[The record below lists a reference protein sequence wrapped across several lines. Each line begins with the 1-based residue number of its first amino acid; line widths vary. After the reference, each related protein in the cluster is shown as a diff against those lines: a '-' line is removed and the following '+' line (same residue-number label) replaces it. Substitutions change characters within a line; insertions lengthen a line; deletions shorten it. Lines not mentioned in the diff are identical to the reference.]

1 MLLPFVRELFADVEK
16 LPAFTRVASHLKEGT
31 GRIGV
36 SGLTP
41 TAKALLLVLFQRAAG
56 RPLIFVTN
64 DNRAVE
70 DFVPVLRGFAELT
83 SACDPESVV
92 ALPARDVLP
101 YQNLSPHPELQEE
114 RATALWKI
122 ATGTASIVVTAV
134 AAAAIRLRA
143 ADYYTDLARRLRRG
157 ESFDIDT
164 LLAHLNTV
172 GYVST
177 DVVEMPGQYTSRGG
191 ILDVYSP
198 EADRPLRV
206 EFFGDEVDSIR
217 KFDPASQRS
226 STPVDEAL
234 LLPLTETP
242 VHEELLGAIHT
253 RLSGKR
259 IVASGAPGSEETV
272 EAAVRSGGVTVFP
285 GWEFY
290 APVAG
295 AQSNLFDL
303 LPRAAV
309 LLDEPDQLRQELD
322 RFWTRVGEAHERSGV
337 GNLVRPEELY
347 LPPDDWWDQIARLR
361 GADLE
366 HLGITRLQ
374 NQDQDQD
381 EDQDQNQNQNQNKD
395 EPERE
400 DRAITF
406 LAQPAPRFHGA
417 VPAMLEAV
425 QKLTAEGRQV
435 LLAVPNTG
443 EIERLADMFTEYNVS
458 FRLGSRTRSGE
469 SYADET
475 SYFAGEVFTT
485 TLAKAYIPDGVLF
498 PEAHLAIFGGRDLFD
513 ESDAV
518 ASRPQR
524 QKSKVS
530 AFLSDFRDL
539 QVGDYVVHV
548 EHGIGQYQGLKEINH
563 GDGPAEFMLLE
574 FAEAARLYVPLTRL
588 DLVQKYRSS
597 EGAKPALSHLG
608 TAAWTKTKARVR
620 KAMKDMA
627 DELLKLYAER
637 KTAEG
642 HAFPPGTEWFR
653 EFEDAFEFSET
664 EDQAQAI
671 KDVVRDMET
680 AQPMDRLL
688 CGDVGYGKTE
698 VAMRAAF
705 KAVSDNKQVA
715 VLAPTTVLA
724 FQHYETFKQRFA
736 AFPVTIEMISRFRNA
751 KQQKDIL
758 QKTETGK
765 IDVLIGTHR
774 ILSKDLKFSDL
785 GLLIVDEE
793 QRFGV
798 RHKERIK
805 QMRKQVDVLTMS
817 ATPIPRTLHMSLVGL
832 RDMSVIETPPK
843 DRMAIQTVVANWDE
857 KLIQSALE
865 QELERGGQVY
875 FVHNRVDSI
884 WEIAAKLQTLVPKAR
899 ITVGH
904 GQMSEGELEKVMLK
918 FMHHEADILVATTII
933 ENGLDIP
940 LCNTIL
946 INRADRLGLSELYQL
961 RGRVGRSNRRAYAYL
976 LLPPEIEL
984 TPIARRR
991 LAALKEFSDLGAGFK
1006 IAALDLEL
1014 RGAGNLLGGEQ
1025 SGHIE
1030 AIGFE
1035 LYTQML
1041 ERAVR
1046 EMKGEAAPD
1055 EAETQ
1060 LNLGLNIRVPGD
1072 YIPEENQRLQM
1083 YKRVAR
1089 VETESQLSD
1098 VAAELEDRYG
1108 PPPPAV
1114 RNLLDYASLKL
1125 LCMRVGVNS
1134 IERKRDFVSFKFR
1147 QTAIVDPEQLAR
1159 FVSAQR
1165 GAQFTPDGML
1175 KFVLKPAAA
1184 QEVLRALRAILEQ
1197 LATVETTSEVRSPA
1211 TESIS

>member
-1 MLLPFVRELFADVEK
+1 MLLPFVRELFADVEM
-16 LPAFTRVASHLKEGT
+16 LPGFARVASHLKEGT
-31 GRIGV
+31 GRIRV
-36 SGLTP
+36 SGLSP
-41 TAKALLLVLFQRAAG
+41 TAKAVVLVLLRRVAD
-56 RPLIFVTN
+56 RPLIMVVN

-70 DFVPVLRGFAELT
+70 DFVPVLRGFCELT
-83 SACDPESVV
+83 AACDPESVV
-92 ALPARDVLP
+92 SLPARDVLP
-101 YQNLSPHPELQEE
+101 FQNLSPHTEIQEE

-122 ATGTASIVVTAV
+122 ATGKASIVVAPIAATA
-134 AAAAIRLRA
+134 ILQRSGE
-143 ADYYTDLARRLRRG
+143 YYNDLARTLRRG
-157 ESFDIDT
+157 ESFDVDN
-164 LLAHLNTV
+164 LLGHLNTV
-172 GYVST
+172 GYESA
-177 DVVEMPGQYTSRGG
+177 DVVEMPGQYALRGG

-198 EADRPLRV
+198 EAERPVRI

-217 KFDPASQRS
+217 RFDPTSQRS
-226 STPVDEAL
+226 SNPTDEAL

-242 VHEELLGAIHT
+242 VTDQLLGAIHT

-259 IVASGAPGSEETV
+259 IAGSEEIV
-272 EAAVRSGGVTVFP
+272 EAAIRSGGVTVFP

-295 AQSNLFDL
+295 ADRTVFDL

-309 LLDEPDQLRQELD
+309 LLDEPDLLRDEFD
-322 RFWTRVGEAHERSGV
+322 RFWTRVGEMHERSGV
-337 GNLVRPEELY
+337 GNLVRPEDLY
-347 LPPDDWWDQIARLR
+347 LAPEGWWQKVAALT
-361 GADLE
+361 GADVE
-366 HLGITRLQ
+366 HLGITRG
-374 NQDQDQD
+374 DDSD
-381 EDQDQNQNQNQNKD
+381 ST
-395 EPERE
+395 
-400 DRAITF
+400 ATF
-406 LAQPAPRFHGA
+406 LTQPTPRFHGA
-417 VPAMLEAV
+417 VPAMLEEV
-425 QKLTAEGRQV
+425 QKLTSAGSQV
-435 LLAVPNTG
+435 LFSVPNTG
-443 EIERLADMFTEYNVS
+443 EVERLADIFTEYNVS
-458 FRLGSRTRSGE
+458 FKLGSRTRGGE

-475 SYFAGEVFTT
+475 SYFAGEVLTT
-485 TLAKAYIPDGVLF
+485 TLAKAYVPDGVIF
-498 PEAHLAIFGGRDLFD
+498 PGAHLAIFGARDLFD
-513 ESDAV
+513 ESDTV
-518 ASRPQR
+518 AARPQR

-548 EHGIGQYQGLKEINH
+548 EHGIGQYQGLKEINQ
-563 GDGPAEFMLLE
+563 GDGNAEFMLLE
-574 FAEAARLYVPLTRL
+574 YAEGARLYVPLTRL
-588 DLVQKYRSS
+588 DLIQKYRSS

-608 TAAWTKTKARVR
+608 TQAWAKTKARVR
-620 KAMKDMA
+620 KAMQDMA
-627 DELLKLYAER
+627 DELLKLYAAR
-637 KTAEG
+637 KMAHG
-642 HAFPPGTEWFR
+642 HAFPAGNEFVR

-671 KDVVRDMET
+671 TDVMRDMESSL
-680 AQPMDRLL
+680 PMDRLL

-705 KAVSDNKQVA
+705 KAVSDNRQVA

-724 FQHYETFKQRFA
+724 FQHYETFKQRFGP
-736 AFPVTIEMISRFRNA
+736 FPVTIEMISRFRNP
-751 KQQKDIL
+751 KQQKEIL
-758 QKTETGK
+758 QKTEAGK
-765 IDVLIGTHR
+765 IDILIGTHR
-774 ILSKDLKFSDL
+774 ILSKDLKFADL

-843 DRMAIQTVVANWDE
+843 DRMAIQTVVASWDD
-857 KLIQSALE
+857 KLIQSAIE

-884 WEIAAKLQTLVPKAR
+884 WEIAAKLQELVPKAK

-976 LLPPEIEL
+976 LVPREVEL

-1030 AIGFE
+1030 AVGFE

-1041 ERAVR
+1041 DRAVR

-1060 LNLGLNIRVPGD
+1060 LNLGLNIRIPAE

-1098 VAAELEDRYG
+1098 VASELEDRYG
-1108 PPPPAV
+1108 PPPQAV

-1125 LCMRVGVNS
+1125 LCMRVGVNA
-1134 IERKRDFVSFKFR
+1134 IDRKRDAVTFKFR
-1147 QTAIVDPEQLAR
+1147 QNAAVDPEHLAR
-1159 FVSAQR
+1159 FVSGQK

-1175 KFVLKPAAA
+1175 KFVLKATAAE
-1184 QEVLRALRAILEQ
+1184 EVLRAMRTVLEQ
-1197 LATVETTSEVRSPA
+1197 LAAEEASPQVR
-1211 TESIS
+1211 

>member
-1 MLLPFVRELFADVEK
+1 MLLPFVRELFVDVEM

-31 GRIGV
+31 GRIRI

-41 TAKALLLVLFQRAAG
+41 TAKALFLVLFQRAAG
-56 RPLIFVTN
+56 RPLLFVVN
-64 DNRAVE
+64 DNRDIE
-70 DFVPVLRGFAELT
+70 EFLPVLRGFCELT
-83 SACDPESVV
+83 GACDAEAIVS
-92 ALPARDVLP
+92 LPARDVLP
-101 YQNLSPHPELQEE
+101 FQNLSPHPELQEE

-122 ATGTASIVVTAV
+122 ATGAISIVVSAV
-134 AAAAIRLRA
+134 AATAIRLRS
-143 ADYYTDLARRLRRG
+143 ADYYTDLARTIRRG
-157 ESFDIDT
+157 ESFDIDS
-164 LLAHLNTV
+164 LIAHLNTV
-172 GYVST
+172 GYAPT
-177 DVVEMPGQYTSRGG
+177 DVVEMPGQYTLRGG

-198 EADRPLRV
+198 EADRPLRI
-206 EFFGDEVDSIR
+206 EFFGDEPDSIR

-242 VHEELLGAIHT
+242 VSEHLLAAIHT

-259 IVASGAPGSEETV
+259 IVGSGKEGSEEII
-272 EAAVRSGGVTVFP
+272 EAAIRSGGLNVFP

-290 APVAG
+290 TPVAG
-295 AQSNLFDL
+295 AEHTIFDL

-309 LLDEPDQLRQELD
+309 LLDEPDQLEQEFD
-322 RFWTRVGEAHERSGV
+322 RFWTRVAEVHERSGV
-337 GNLVRPEELY
+337 GNLVRPEDLY
-347 LPPDDWWDQIARLR
+347 LPPEHWWKKTATLP
-361 GADLE
+361 GADIE
-366 HLGITRLQ
+366 HLGITRAL
-374 NQDQDQD
+374 DDAA
-381 EDQDQNQNQNQNKD
+381 EVS
-395 EPERE
+395 
-400 DRAITF
+400 F
-406 LAQPAPRFHGA
+406 LSQPSPRFHGA
-417 VPAMLEAV
+417 VPAMLTEV
-425 QKLTAEGRQV
+425 QKLNADGKRV
-435 LLAVPNTG
+435 LFAVPNIG
-443 EIERLADMFTEYNVS
+443 EVERLADVFTEYNVS
-458 FRLGSRTRSGE
+458 FRLGSRTRGGE

-475 SYFAGEVFTT
+475 SYFAGEVLTT
-485 TLAKAYIPDGVLF
+485 TLAAAYIPDGVLL
-498 PEAHLAIFGGRDLFD
+498 PEANLAVFGARDLFD

-524 QKSKVS
+524 SKSKVS

-574 FAEAARLYVPLTRL
+574 FADAARLYVPLTRL

-597 EGAKPALSHLG
+597 EGAKPVLSHLG
-608 TAAWTKTKARVR
+608 TQSWSKTKARVK

-637 KTAEG
+637 KTAVG
-642 HAFPPGTEWFR
+642 HAFPPGNEWFR
-653 EFEDAFEFSET
+653 EFEDAFEFNET

-671 KDVVRDMET
+671 KDVIRDMES

-698 VAMRAAF
+698 VSMRAAF
-705 KAVSDNKQVA
+705 KAISDNKQVA

-736 AFPVTIEMISRFRNA
+736 PFPVTIEMISRFRNA
-751 KQQKDIL
+751 KQQKEIL

-774 ILSKDLKFSDL
+774 ILSKDIKFSDL

-843 DRMAIQTVVANWDE
+843 DRMAIQTVVASWDE
-857 KLIQSALE
+857 KLIQSAIE

-875 FVHNRVDSI
+875 FVHNRVDTI
-884 WEIAAKLQTLVPKAR
+884 FEIAAKLQVLAPKSR
-899 ITVGH
+899 IIVGH
-904 GQMSEGELEKVMLK
+904 GQMSEGELEKVMFK
-918 FMHHEADILVATTII
+918 FMHHEADILVSTTII

-1014 RGAGNLLGGEQ
+1014 RGAGNMLGGEQ

-1060 LNLGLNIRVPGD
+1060 LNLGLNIRIPAD
-1072 YIPEENQRLQM
+1072 YVPEENQRLQM

-1089 VETESQLSD
+1089 VETESQLAD
-1098 VAAELEDRYG
+1098 VTAELQDRYG

-1125 LCMRVGVNS
+1125 LCMKVGVNA
-1134 IERKRDFVSFKFR
+1134 IERKRDNVTLKF
-1147 QTAIVDPEQLAR
+1147 QQNAAVDPEQLAR

-1175 KFVLKPAAA
+1175 KFVLKAAA
-1184 QEVLRALRAILEQ
+1184 ADEVLRALRDTLEQ
-1197 LATVETTSEVRSPA
+1197 LSAGATPSLQV
-1211 TESIS
+1211 

>member
-1 MLLPFVRELFADVEK
+1 MLLPFVRELFTDVEL
-16 LPAFTRVASHLKEGT
+16 LPGFTRATSHLKEGT
-31 GRIGV
+31 GRIRL
-36 SGLTP
+36 SGLSP
-41 TAKALLLVLFQRAAG
+41 TAKALLLVLLRRAAE
-56 RPLIFVTN
+56 RPLVVVVS

-70 DFVPVLRGFAELT
+70 DFVPVLRGFCELT
-83 SACDPESVV
+83 NACDPEAVV

-101 YQNLSPHPELQEE
+101 FQNLSPHPELQEE

-122 ATGTASIVVTAV
+122 ATGKASVVVSPIAATAILQRSAE
-134 AAAAIRLRA
+134 
-143 ADYYTDLARRLRRG
+143 YYTDLARTLRRG
-157 ESFDIDT
+157 ESFDLEN
-164 LLAHLNTV
+164 LLGHLNTV
-172 GYVST
+172 GYASA
-177 DVVEMPGQYTSRGG
+177 DVVEMPGQYALRGG

-198 EADRPLRV
+198 EAERPVRI
-206 EFFGDEVDSIR
+206 EFFGDEVESIR
-217 KFDPASQRS
+217 RFDPTSQRS
-226 STPVDEAL
+226 SNPVDEAL

-242 VHEELLGAIHT
+242 VSDQLLGAIHT

-259 IVASGAPGSEETV
+259 VTGNEEII

-295 AQSNLFDL
+295 ADRTVFDL
-303 LPRAAV
+303 LPNAVV
-309 LLDEPDQLRQELD
+309 LLDEPELLRSEFD
-322 RFWTRVGEAHERSGV
+322 RFWTRVEEAHERSGV
-337 GNLVRPEELY
+337 GNLVRPSDLY
-347 LPPDDWWDQIARLR
+347 LPPEGWWHKIATLT
-361 GADLE
+361 GSDLE
-366 HLGITRLQ
+366 HLGITRG
-374 NQDQDQD
+374 DDSD
-381 EDQDQNQNQNQNKD
+381 STI
-395 EPERE
+395 
-400 DRAITF
+400 AF
-406 LAQPAPRFHGA
+406 LTQPTPRFHGA
-417 VPAMLEAV
+417 VPAMLEEV
-425 QKLTAEGRQV
+425 QKLTAAGNQV
-435 LLAVPNTG
+435 LFSVPNTG
-443 EIERLADMFTEYNVS
+443 EVERLADIFTEYNVS
-458 FRLGSRTRSGE
+458 YKLGSRTRGGE

-475 SYFAGEVFTT
+475 SYFAGEVLTT
-485 TLAKAYIPDGVLF
+485 TLAKAYVPDGVVF
-498 PEAHLAIFGGRDLFD
+498 PEAHLAIFGARDLFD
-513 ESDAV
+513 ESDTV

-548 EHGIGQYQGLKEINH
+548 EHGIGQYQGLKEINQ
-563 GDGPAEFMLLE
+563 GDGNAEFMLLE
-574 FAEAARLYVPLTRL
+574 YAEGARLYVPLTRL
-588 DLVQKYRSS
+588 DLIQKYRSS

-608 TAAWTKTKARVR
+608 TQAWSKTKARVR

-637 KTAEG
+637 KTAQG
-642 HAFPPGTEWFR
+642 HAFPAGSEFVR

-671 KDVVRDMET
+671 TDVMHDMESS
-680 AQPMDRLL
+680 QPMDRLL

-705 KAVSDNKQVA
+705 KAISDNKQVA

-724 FQHYETFKQRFA
+724 FQHYETFKQRFGP
-736 AFPVTIEMISRFRNA
+736 FPVTIEMISRFRNP
-751 KQQKDIL
+751 KQQKEIL
-758 QKTETGK
+758 QKTEAGK
-765 IDVLIGTHR
+765 IDILIGTHR

-843 DRMAIQTVVANWDE
+843 DRMAIQTVVASWDD
-857 KLIQSALE
+857 KLIQSAIE

-875 FVHNRVDSI
+875 FVHNRVESI
-884 WEIAAKLQTLVPKAR
+884 WEIAAKLQELIPKAR
-899 ITVGH
+899 IAVGH
-904 GQMSEGELEKVMLK
+904 GQMGESELEKVMLK

-976 LLPPEIEL
+976 LIPRELEL

-1030 AIGFE
+1030 AVGFE

-1041 ERAVR
+1041 DRAVR

-1060 LNLGLNIRVPGD
+1060 LNLGLNIRIPAE
-1072 YIPEENQRLQM
+1072 YIPEENQRLRM
-1083 YKRVAR
+1083 YKRVAG
-1089 VETESQLSD
+1089 VEAESQLAD

-1108 PPPPAV
+1108 PAPPAV

-1125 LCMRVGVNS
+1125 LCMRVGVNA
-1134 IERKRDFVSFKFR
+1134 IERKRDAVTFKFR
-1147 QTAIVDPEQLAR
+1147 QNAAVDPEHLAR

-1165 GAQFTPDGML
+1165 GANFTPDGML
-1175 KFVLKPAAA
+1175 KFALKAGAA
-1184 QEVLRALRAILEQ
+1184 EDVLRSLRTVLEQ
-1197 LATVETTSEVRSPA
+1197 LAAEEASSEVH
-1211 TESIS
+1211 

>member
-1 MLLPFVRELFADVEK
+1 MLLPFVRELFSDVEI
-16 LPAFTRVASHLKEGT
+16 LPGFTRAASQLKEGT
-31 GRIGV
+31 GRIRV
-36 SGLTP
+36 SGLIP
-41 TAKALLLVLFQRAAG
+41 TAKALLLVLLRRAAE
-56 RPLIFVTN
+56 RPLIVVVN

-70 DFVPVLRGFAELT
+70 EFVPVVRGFCELT
-83 SACDPESVV
+83 SASDPESVV

-101 YQNLSPHPELQEE
+101 FQNLSPHPELQEE

-122 ATGTASIVVTAV
+122 ATGKASIVVTPI
-134 AAAAIRLRA
+134 AATAILQRSA
-143 ADYYTDLARRLRRG
+143 EYYTDLARTLRRG
-157 ESFDIDT
+157 ESFDLEN

-172 GYVST
+172 GYASA
-177 DVVEMPGQYTSRGG
+177 DVVEMPGQYALRGG

-198 EADRPLRV
+198 EAERPVRV

-217 KFDPASQRS
+217 RFDPTSQRS
-226 STPVDEAL
+226 SNPVDEAL

-242 VHEELLGAIHT
+242 VSDQLLGAIHT

-259 IVASGAPGSEETV
+259 ITGNEEII

-295 AQSNLFDL
+295 SDRTVFDL
-303 LPRAAV
+303 LPNAAV
-309 LLDEPDQLRQELD
+309 LLDEPDGLRSEFD
-322 RFWTRVGEAHERSGV
+322 RFWARVEEAHERSGV
-337 GNLVRPEELY
+337 GNLVRPSDLY
-347 LPPDDWWDQIARLR
+347 LPPERWWQKIAAWR

-366 HLGITRLQ
+366 HLGITRG
-374 NQDQDQD
+374 DDGD
-381 EDQDQNQNQNQNKD
+381 
-395 EPERE
+395 
-400 DRAITF
+400 AMVSF
-406 LAQPAPRFHGA
+406 LTQPTPRFHGA
-417 VPAMLEAV
+417 VPAMLEDV
-425 QKLTAEGRQV
+425 QKLTTAGNQV
-435 LLAVPNTG
+435 LFSVPNTG
-443 EIERLADMFTEYNVS
+443 EVERLADIFTEYNVS
-458 FRLGSRTRSGE
+458 YKLGSRTRGGE

-475 SYFAGEVFTT
+475 SYFAGEVLTT
-485 TLAKAYIPDGVLF
+485 TLAKAYVPDGVML
-498 PEAHLAIFGGRDLFD
+498 PEAHLAIFGSRDLFD
-513 ESDAV
+513 ESDTV

-548 EHGIGQYQGLKEINH
+548 EHGIGQYQGLKEINQ
-563 GDGPAEFMLLE
+563 GDGNAEFMLLE
-574 FAEAARLYVPLTRL
+574 YAEGARLYVPLTRL
-588 DLVQKYRSS
+588 DLIQKYRSS

-608 TAAWTKTKARVR
+608 TQAWSKTKARVR

-627 DELLKLYAER
+627 DELLKLYAAR

-642 HAFPPGTEWFR
+642 HAFPAGDEFVS
-653 EFEDAFEFSET
+653 EFEDTFEFNET

-671 KDVVRDMET
+671 KDVMHDMESS
-680 AQPMDRLL
+680 QPMDRLL

-724 FQHYETFKQRFA
+724 FQHYETFKQRFGP
-736 AFPVTIEMISRFRNA
+736 FPVTIEMISRFRNP
-751 KQQKDIL
+751 KQQKEIL
-758 QKTETGK
+758 QKAEAGK

-774 ILSKDLKFSDL
+774 LLSKDLKFADL

-843 DRMAIQTVVANWDE
+843 DRMAIQTVVASWDDE
-857 KLIQSALE
+857 LIQSALE

-875 FVHNRVDSI
+875 FVHNRVESI
-884 WEIAAKLQTLVPKAR
+884 WEIAAKLQELIPKAR

-904 GQMSEGELEKVMLK
+904 GQMGEAELEKVMLK

-976 LLPPEIEL
+976 MIPREIEL

-1030 AIGFE
+1030 AVGFE

-1041 ERAVR
+1041 DRAVR

-1060 LNLGLNIRVPGD
+1060 LNLGLNIRIPGN
-1072 YIPEENQRLQM
+1072 YIPEENQRLRM
-1083 YKRVAR
+1083 YKRVAG
-1089 VETESQLSD
+1089 VESESQLSD

-1108 PPPPAV
+1108 PPPGAV

-1125 LCMRVGVNS
+1125 LCMRVGVNA
-1134 IERKRDFVSFKFR
+1134 IERKRDAVTFKFR
-1147 QTAIVDPEQLAR
+1147 QNAAVDPEQLAR
-1159 FVSAQR
+1159 FVSGQR
-1165 GAQFTPDGML
+1165 GAAFTPEGLL
-1175 KFVLKPAAA
+1175 KFGLKATAAE
-1184 QEVLRALRAILEQ
+1184 EVLRALQTVLEQ
-1197 LATVETTSEVRSPA
+1197 LAAEETSSGVR
-1211 TESIS
+1211 

>member
-1 MLLPFVRELFADVEK
+1 MLLPFVRELFADVEL
-16 LPAFTRVASHLKEGT
+16 LPGFTRAASHLKEGT
-31 GRIGV
+31 GRIRV
-36 SGLTP
+36 SGLSP
-41 TAKALLLVLFQRAAG
+41 TAKALLLVLLRRAAE
-56 RPLIFVTN
+56 RPLIVVVN
-64 DNRAVE
+64 DNRAIE
-70 DFVPVLRGFAELT
+70 DYVPVLRGFSELT
-83 SACDPESVV
+83 AACDPESIV

-101 YQNLSPHPELQEE
+101 FQNLSPHPELQEE

-122 ATGTASIVVTAV
+122 ATGKAAIVVTPI
-134 AAAAIRLRA
+134 AATAILQRSA
-143 ADYYTDLARRLRRG
+143 EYYTDLARILRRG
-157 ESFDIDT
+157 ESFDLDN

-172 GYVST
+172 GYASA
-177 DVVEMPGQYTSRGG
+177 DVVEMPGQYAVRGG

-198 EADRPLRV
+198 EDERPVRI

-217 KFDPASQRS
+217 RFDPTSQRS
-226 STPVDEAL
+226 SNPIDEAL

-242 VHEELLGAIHT
+242 VNDQLLGAIHT

-259 IVASGAPGSEETV
+259 IAGNEEIV

-295 AQSNLFDL
+295 ADRTIFDL
-303 LPRAAV
+303 LPHAAV
-309 LLDEPDQLRQELD
+309 LLDEPDLLRSEFD
-322 RFWTRVGEAHERSGV
+322 RFWTRVGEMHERSGV
-337 GNLVRPEELY
+337 GNLVRPEDLY
-347 LPPDDWWDQIARLR
+347 LAPESWWRKIAALT

-366 HLGITRLQ
+366 HLGITRS
-374 NQDQDQD
+374 
-381 EDQDQNQNQNQNKD
+381 EDADT
-395 EPERE
+395 
-400 DRAITF
+400 ALTILT
-406 LAQPAPRFHGA
+406 QPTPRFHGA
-417 VPAMLEAV
+417 VPSMLEEV
-425 QKLTAEGRQV
+425 QKLTAAGNEV
-435 LLAVPNTG
+435 LFSVPNTG
-443 EIERLADMFTEYNVS
+443 EVERLADIFTEYNVS
-458 FRLGSRTRSGE
+458 FKLGSRTRGGE

-475 SYFAGEVFTT
+475 SYFAGEVHTT
-485 TLAKAYIPDGVLF
+485 TLAKAYVPDGVIF
-498 PEAHLAIFGGRDLFD
+498 PDAHLAIFGARDLFD
-513 ESDAV
+513 ESEAV
-518 ASRPQR
+518 AARPQR

-548 EHGIGQYQGLKEINH
+548 EHGIGQYQGLKEINQ
-563 GDGPAEFMLLE
+563 GDGNAEFMLLE
-574 FAEAARLYVPLTRL
+574 YAEGARLYVPLTRL
-588 DLVQKYRSS
+588 DLIQKYRSS
-597 EGAKPALSHLG
+597 EGVKPALSHLG
-608 TAAWTKTKARVR
+608 TQAWAKTKARVR
-620 KAMKDMA
+620 KAMQDMTE
-627 DELLKLYAER
+627 ELLKLYAER
-637 KTAEG
+637 KTAQG
-642 HAFPPGTEWFR
+642 HAFPSGNEFVR

-671 KDVVRDMET
+671 ADVMRDMEST
-680 AQPMDRLL
+680 LPMDRLL

-705 KAVSDNKQVA
+705 KAISDNRQVA

-724 FQHYETFKQRFA
+724 FQHYETFKQRFGP
-736 AFPVTIEMISRFRNA
+736 FPVTIEMISRFRNA
-751 KQQKDIL
+751 KQQKEIL
-758 QKTETGK
+758 QKTEAGK
-765 IDVLIGTHR
+765 IDILIGTHR
-774 ILSKDLKFSDL
+774 ILSKDLKFADL

-843 DRMAIQTVVANWDE
+843 DRMAIQTVVASWDD
-857 KLIQSALE
+857 KLIQSAIE

-875 FVHNRVDSI
+875 FVHNRVESI

-899 ITVGH
+899 VIVGH
-904 GQMSEGELEKVMLK
+904 GQMGETELEKVMLG

-976 LLPPEIEL
+976 LIPKEVEL

-1041 ERAVR
+1041 DRAVR
-1046 EMKGEAAPD
+1046 EMKGEVAPD

-1060 LNLGLNIRVPGD
+1060 LNLGLNIRIPAE
-1072 YIPEENQRLQM
+1072 YIPEENQRLRM
-1083 YKRVAR
+1083 YKRVAG

-1098 VAAELEDRYG
+1098 VGAELQDRYG
-1108 PPPPAV
+1108 EPPQAV

-1125 LCMRVGVNS
+1125 LCMRVGVNA
-1134 IERKRDFVSFKFR
+1134 IERKRDFVTFKFR
-1147 QTAIVDPEQLAR
+1147 QNAAVDPENLAR

-1175 KFVLKPAAA
+1175 KFALKANAAD
-1184 QEVLRALRAILEQ
+1184 EVLRALRTVLEQ
-1197 LATVETTSEVRSPA
+1197 LAAEETSSEVR
-1211 TESIS
+1211 

>member
-1 MLLPFVRELFADVEK
+1 MLLPFVRELFTDVEL
-16 LPAFTRVASHLKEGT
+16 LPGFSRVASHLKEGT
-31 GRIGV
+31 GRIRV
-36 SGLTP
+36 SGLSP
-41 TAKALLLVLFQRAAG
+41 TAKALLLVLLRRAAE
-56 RPLIFVTN
+56 RPLIVVVN
-64 DNRAVE
+64 DNRAME
-70 DFVPVLRGFAELT
+70 DLIPVLRGFCELT
-83 SACDPESVV
+83 NACDPESVV

-101 YQNLSPHPELQEE
+101 FQNLSPHPELQEE
-114 RATALWKI
+114 RATSLWKI
-122 ATGTASIVVTAV
+122 ATGKASIVLAPI
-134 AAAAIRLRA
+134 AASAILQRSA
-143 ADYYTDLARRLRRG
+143 EYYSDLARTLRRG
-157 ESFDIDT
+157 ESFDLDN

-172 GYVST
+172 GYSAA
-177 DVVEMPGQYTSRGG
+177 DVVEMPGQYALRGG

-198 EADRPLRV
+198 EAERPVRI
-206 EFFGDEVDSIR
+206 EFFGDEVESIR
-217 KFDPASQRS
+217 RFDPTSQRS
-226 STPVDEAL
+226 SNPVDEAL

-242 VHEELLGAIHT
+242 VSDQLLGAIHT

-259 IVASGAPGSEETV
+259 ITGNEEIV

-295 AQSNLFDL
+295 SDRTVFDL
-303 LPRAAV
+303 LPQAAV
-309 LLDEPDQLRQELD
+309 LLDEPDLLRSEFD
-322 RFWTRVGEAHERSGV
+322 RFWTRVGEMHERSGV
-337 GNLVRPEELY
+337 GNLVRPEDLY
-347 LPPDDWWDQIARLR
+347 LPPEGWWQKTASLT

-366 HLGITRLQ
+366 YLGITRS
-374 NQDQDQD
+374 
-381 EDQDQNQNQNQNKD
+381 EDDST
-395 EPERE
+395 
-400 DRAITF
+400 ISF
-406 LAQPAPRFHGA
+406 LTQPTPRFHGA
-417 VPAMLEAV
+417 VPAMLEEV
-425 QKLTAEGRQV
+425 KKLTTAGNQV
-435 LLAVPNTG
+435 LFSVPNTG
-443 EIERLADMFTEYNVS
+443 EVERLADIFTEYNVS
-458 FRLGSRTRSGE
+458 FKLGSRTRGGE

-475 SYFAGEVFTT
+475 SYFAGEVHTT
-485 TLAKAYIPDGVLF
+485 TLAKAYVPDGVIF
-498 PEAHLAIFGGRDLFD
+498 PDAHLAVFGARDLFD
-513 ESDAV
+513 ESEAV
-518 ASRPQR
+518 AARPQR

-548 EHGIGQYQGLKEINH
+548 EHGIGQYQGLKEINQ
-563 GDGPAEFMLLE
+563 GDGNAEFMLLE
-574 FAEAARLYVPLTRL
+574 YADGARLYVPLTRL
-588 DLVQKYRSS
+588 DLIQKYRSS

-608 TAAWTKTKARVR
+608 TQAWAKTKARVR
-620 KAMKDMA
+620 KAMKDMTE
-627 DELLKLYAER
+627 ELLKLYAAR
-637 KTAEG
+637 KMAQG
-642 HAFPPGTEWFR
+642 HAFPNGNEFVR
-653 EFEDAFEFSET
+653 EFEDSFEFSET

-671 KDVVRDMET
+671 ADVMRDMESSL
-680 AQPMDRLL
+680 PMDRLL

-724 FQHYETFKQRFA
+724 FQHYETFKQRFGP
-736 AFPVTIEMISRFRNA
+736 FPVTIEMISRFRNA
-751 KQQKDIL
+751 KQQKEIL
-758 QKTETGK
+758 QKTEAGK
-765 IDVLIGTHR
+765 IDILIGTHR
-774 ILSKDLKFSDL
+774 ILSKDLKFADL

-843 DRMAIQTVVANWDE
+843 DRMAIQTVVASWDD
-857 KLIQSALE
+857 KLIQGAIE

-875 FVHNRVDSI
+875 FVHNRVESI
-884 WEIAAKLQTLVPKAR
+884 WEIAAKLQELVPKAR

-904 GQMSEGELEKVMLK
+904 GQMGESELEKVMLK

-976 LLPPEIEL
+976 LIPKEVEL

-1041 ERAVR
+1041 DRAIR
-1046 EMKGEAAPD
+1046 EMKGEVGVE

-1060 LNLGLNIRVPGD
+1060 LNLGLNIRIPAE
-1072 YIPEENQRLQM
+1072 YIPEENQRLRM
-1083 YKRVAR
+1083 YKRVAG

-1098 VAAELEDRYG
+1098 VTSELQDRYG
-1108 PPPPAV
+1108 EPPQAV

-1125 LCMRVGVNS
+1125 LSIRVGVNA
-1134 IERKRDFVSFKFR
+1134 IERKRDSVTFKFR
-1147 QTAIVDPEQLAR
+1147 QNAAVDPEHLAR

-1175 KFVLKPAAA
+1175 KFVLKAAA
-1184 QEVLRALRAILEQ
+1184 ADDVLRALRTVLEQ
-1197 LATVETTSEVRSPA
+1197 LAAEEASSGVR
-1211 TESIS
+1211 

>member
-1 MLLPFVRELFADVEK
+1 MLLPFVRELFADVES
-16 LPAFTRVASHLKEGT
+16 LPGFLRVASHLKEGT
-31 GRIGV
+31 GRIRV
-36 SGLTP
+36 SGLSSS
-41 TAKALLLVLFQRAAG
+41 AKALLHVLLRRAAE
-56 RPLIFVTN
+56 RPLIVIVN

-70 DFVPVLRGFAELT
+70 DFVPVLRGFCELT
-83 SACDPESVV
+83 AACDPEGIV
-92 ALPARDVLP
+92 ALPSRDVLP
-101 YQNLSPHPELQEE
+101 FQNLSPHPELQEE

-122 ATGTASIVVTAV
+122 ATGKAAVVVSPV
-134 AAAAIRLRA
+134 AATAILQRPSE
-143 ADYYTDLARRLRRG
+143 YYADLARTLRRG
-157 ESFDIDT
+157 ESFDVDK
-164 LLAHLNTV
+164 LLGHLNTV
-172 GYVST
+172 GYAT
-177 DVVEMPGQYTSRGG
+177 ADVVEMPGQYALRGG

-198 EADRPLRV
+198 EAERPVRV

-217 KFDPASQRS
+217 RFDPESQRS
-226 STPVDEAL
+226 SNPIDEAL

-242 VHEELLGAIHT
+242 ISDQLLGAIHA

-259 IVASGAPGSEETV
+259 ITGNEEIV
-272 EAAVRSGGVTVFP
+272 EAAIRSGGVTIFP

-295 AQSNLFDL
+295 ADRTVFDL

-309 LLDEPDQLRQELD
+309 LLDEPETLRSEFD
-322 RFWTRVGEAHERSGV
+322 RFWTRVEEAHERSGV
-337 GNLVRPEELY
+337 GNLVRPTDLY
-347 LPPDDWWDQIARLR
+347 VSPDAWWQKIASLT
-361 GADLE
+361 GADIE
-366 HLGITRLQ
+366 HLGIARG
-374 NQDQDQD
+374 
-381 EDQDQNQNQNQNKD
+381 EDDGSSV
-395 EPERE
+395 
-400 DRAITF
+400 AILT
-406 LAQPAPRFHGA
+406 QPTPRFHGA
-417 VPAMLEAV
+417 VPAMLEEV
-425 QKLTAEGRQV
+425 QKLTRDGNQV
-435 LLAVPNTG
+435 LFSVPNTG
-443 EIERLADMFTEYNVS
+443 EVERLADIFTEYNTS
-458 FRLGSRTRSGE
+458 FRLGSRTRGGE

-475 SYFAGEVFTT
+475 SYFAGEVHTT
-485 TLAKAYIPDGVLF
+485 TLAKAYVPDGVAF
-498 PEAHLAIFGGRDLFD
+498 PDAHLAIFGARDLFD

-518 ASRPQR
+518 AAPSQR

-548 EHGIGQYQGLKEINH
+548 EHGIGQYQGLKEINQ
-563 GDGPAEFMLLE
+563 GDGNAEFMLLE
-574 FAEAARLYVPLTRL
+574 YADGARLYVPLTRL
-588 DLVQKYRSS
+588 DLIQKYRSA
-597 EGAKPALSHLG
+597 EGAKPALNHLG
-608 TAAWTKTKARVR
+608 TQAWAKTKARVR

-627 DELLKLYAER
+627 DELLKLYAQR
-637 KTAEG
+637 KMAQG
-642 HAFPPGTEWFR
+642 HSYPAGNEFVR
-653 EFEDAFEFSET
+653 EFEDTFEFNET

-671 KDVVRDMET
+671 TDVMRDMESS
-680 AQPMDRLL
+680 QPMDRLL

-736 AFPVTIEMISRFRNA
+736 PFPVTIEMISRFRNA
-751 KQQKDIL
+751 KQQKEIL
-758 QKTETGK
+758 QKLEAGK
-765 IDVLIGTHR
+765 IDILIGTHR
-774 ILSKDLKFSDL
+774 LLSKDLKFTDL

-817 ATPIPRTLHMSLVGL
+817 ATPIPRTLHMSMIGL

-843 DRMAIQTVVANWDE
+843 DRMAIQTVVASWDD
-857 KLIQSALE
+857 KLIQSAIE
-865 QELERGGQVY
+865 QEIERGGQVY
-875 FVHNRVDSI
+875 FVHNRVDTI
-884 WEIAAKLQTLVPKAR
+884 WEIAAKLQELIPKAR
-899 ITVGH
+899 VIVGH
-904 GQMSEGELEKVMLK
+904 GQMSEGELEKVMLG

-946 INRADRLGLSELYQL
+946 INRAERLGLSELYQL

-976 LLPPEIEL
+976 LIPREMEL

-1030 AIGFE
+1030 AVGFE

-1041 ERAVR
+1041 DRAVR
-1046 EMKGEAAPD
+1046 EMKGEAGPD

-1060 LNLGLNIRVPGD
+1060 LNLGLNIRIPSE

-1089 VETESQLSD
+1089 VETESQLGD
-1098 VAAELEDRYG
+1098 VAGELEDRYG
-1108 PPPPAV
+1108 SPPPAV

-1125 LCMRVGVNS
+1125 LCIRIGVNA
-1134 IERKRDFVSFKFR
+1134 IERKREFVTFKFR
-1147 QTAIVDPEQLAR
+1147 QNASVDPEQLAG
-1159 FVSAQR
+1159 FVSTQK

-1175 KFVLKPAAA
+1175 KFALKASAAE
-1184 QEVLRALRAILEQ
+1184 EVLRSLRTVLEQ
-1197 LATVETTSEVRSPA
+1197 LATIDVTSLLNSTLAEKKSR
-1211 TESIS
+1211 

>member
-1 MLLPFVRELFADVEK
+1 MLLPFVRELFVDVQK
-16 LPAFTRVASHLKEGT
+16 LPAFARVASHLKEGT
-31 GRIGV
+31 GRIRV
-36 SGLTP
+36 SGLIP
-41 TAKALLLVLFQRAAG
+41 TAKALLLVLFQRSAQ
-56 RPLIFVTN
+56 RPLIFVVK
-64 DNRAVE
+64 DNHAVE
-70 DFVPVLRGFAELT
+70 EFLPVLRGFCELT
-83 SACDPESVV
+83 SACDPDSIV

-101 YQNLSPHPELQEE
+101 FQNLSPHPELQEE

-122 ATGTASIVVTAV
+122 ATGAASIVVSPV
-134 AAAAIRLRA
+134 AATAIRLRSSN
-143 ADYYTDLARRLRRG
+143 YYTDLARTIRRG
-157 ESFDIDT
+157 ESFDLDS

-172 GYVST
+172 GYTST
-177 DVVEMPGQYTSRGG
+177 DVVEMPGQYAVRGG

-198 EADRPLRV
+198 EADRPLRI
-206 EFFGDEVDSIR
+206 EFFGDEADSIR

-242 VHEELLGAIHT
+242 VSELLLGAIHT

-259 IVASGAPGSEETV
+259 IEGSEEII
-272 EAAVRSGGVTVFP
+272 EAAVRAGGLNVFP

-290 APVAG
+290 SPVAG
-295 AQSNLFDL
+295 ANSTIFDL
-303 LPRAAV
+303 IPSAAV
-309 LLDEPDQLRQELD
+309 LLDEPHQLTEEFD
-322 RFWTRVGEAHERSGV
+322 RFWTRVADVHERSGV
-337 GNLVRPEELY
+337 GNLVRPEDLY
-347 LPPDDWWDQIARLR
+347 LAPDDWWQKTSTLP
-361 GADLE
+361 GADIE
-366 HLGITRLQ
+366 HLGITRSL
-374 NQDQDQD
+374 DDHS
-381 EDQDQNQNQNQNKD
+381 EVSLL
-395 EPERE
+395 
-400 DRAITF
+400 T
-406 LAQPAPRFHGA
+406 QPSPRFHGA
-417 VPAMLEAV
+417 VPTMLQEV
-425 QKLTAEGRQV
+425 QKLNADGKRV
-435 LLAVPNTG
+435 LFAVPNIG
-443 EIERLADMFTEYNVS
+443 EVERLADVFTEYNVS
-458 FRLGSRTRSGE
+458 FKLGSRTRGGE

-475 SYFAGEVFTT
+475 SYFAGEVLTT
-485 TLAKAYIPDGVLF
+485 TLATAYIPEGVLL
-498 PEAHLAIFGGRDLFD
+498 PEANLAIFGSRDLFD

-524 QKSKVS
+524 SKSKVS

-574 FAEAARLYVPLTRL
+574 FAEGARLYVPLTRL

-597 EGAKPALSHLG
+597 EGAKPVLSHLG
-608 TAAWTKTKARVR
+608 TQSWSKTKARVK

-637 KTAEG
+637 KTAVG
-642 HAFPPGTEWFR
+642 HAFPPANEWFR
-653 EFEDAFEFSET
+653 EFEDAFEFNET
-664 EDQAQAI
+664 DDQAQAI
-671 KDVVRDMET
+671 KDVIRDMEST
-680 AQPMDRLL
+680 QPMDRLL

-705 KAVSDNKQVA
+705 KAIADNKQVA

-724 FQHYETFKQRFA
+724 FQHFETFKQRFA
-736 AFPVTIEMISRFRNA
+736 PFPVTIEMISRFRNA
-751 KQQKDIL
+751 KQQKEIL
-758 QKTETGK
+758 QKTEAGK

-774 ILSKDLKFSDL
+774 ILSKDIKFSDL

-843 DRMAIQTVVANWDE
+843 DRMAIQTVVASWDE
-857 KLIQSALE
+857 KLIQSAIE

-875 FVHNRVDSI
+875 FVHNRVDTI
-884 WEIAAKLQTLVPKAR
+884 WEIAAKIQALVPKAR
-899 ITVGH
+899 IIVGH

-918 FMHHEADILVATTII
+918 FMHHEADILVSTTII

-976 LLPPEIEL
+976 MLPPEIEL

-1014 RGAGNLLGGEQ
+1014 RGAGNMLGGEQ

-1060 LNLGLNIRVPGD
+1060 LNLGLNIRIPAD
-1072 YIPEENQRLQM
+1072 YVPEENQRLQM

-1089 VETESQLSD
+1089 VETEQQLTD
-1098 VAAELEDRYG
+1098 VAAELQDRYG

-1125 LCMRVGVNS
+1125 LCMKVGVNA
-1134 IERKRDFVSFKFR
+1134 IERKRDNVTLKF
-1147 QTAIVDPEQLAR
+1147 QQNAAVDPEQLAR

-1175 KFVLKPAAA
+1175 KFALKATAAD
-1184 QEVLRALRAILEQ
+1184 EVLRALRTILEQ
-1197 LATVETTSEVRSPA
+1197 LANAEILPEAHSATGPA
-1211 TESIS
+1211 

>member
-1 MLLPFVRELFADVEK
+1 MLLPFVRELFVDVEK
-16 LPAFTRVASHLKEGT
+16 LPAFARVASHLKEGT
-31 GRIGV
+31 GRIRV
-36 SGLTP
+36 SGLSP
-41 TAKALLLVLFQRAAG
+41 TAKALLLVLFQRSAG
-56 RPLIFVTN
+56 RPLIFVVN

-70 DFVPVLRGFAELT
+70 DFLPVLRGFCELT
-83 SACDPESVV
+83 SACDPESIV

-101 YQNLSPHPELQEE
+101 FQNLSPHPELQEE

-122 ATGTASIVVTAV
+122 ATGSASIVVSPV
-134 AAAAIRLRA
+134 AATAIRLRSS
-143 ADYYTDLARRLRRG
+143 DYYSSLARTIRRG
-157 ESFDIDT
+157 ESFDLDS

-172 GYVST
+172 GYTST
-177 DVVEMPGQYTSRGG
+177 DVVEMPGQYALRGG

-198 EADRPLRV
+198 EADRPLRI
-206 EFFGDEVDSIR
+206 EFFGDEPESIR
-217 KFDPASQRS
+217 KFDPTSQRS
-226 STPVDEAL
+226 SNPVDEAL

-242 VHEELLGAIHT
+242 VTEHLLGAIHT

-259 IVASGAPGSEETV
+259 IEGSEEV
-272 EAAVRSGGVTVFP
+272 IEAAVRAGGVNVFP

-290 APVAG
+290 SPVAG
-295 AQSNLFDL
+295 ADSTIFDL

-309 LLDEPDQLRQELD
+309 LLDETHQLKEEFD
-322 RFWTRVGEAHERSGV
+322 RFWIRVTEAHERSGV
-337 GNLVRPEELY
+337 GNLVRPEDLY
-347 LPPDDWWDQIARLR
+347 LSPDDWWQKTSTLP
-361 GADLE
+361 GADIE
-366 HLGITRLQ
+366 HLGITRSL
-374 NQDQDQD
+374 DDPS
-381 EDQDQNQNQNQNKD
+381 E
-395 EPERE
+395 
-400 DRAITF
+400 ISF
-406 LAQPAPRFHGA
+406 LTQPSLRFHGA
-417 VPAMLEAV
+417 VPAMLEEV
-425 QKLTAEGRQV
+425 KKLNAEGKRV
-435 LLAVPNTG
+435 LFAVPNIG
-443 EIERLADMFTEYNVS
+443 EVERLADIFTEYNVS
-458 FRLGSRTRSGE
+458 FKLGSRTRGGE

-475 SYFAGEVFTT
+475 SYFAGEILTT
-485 TLAKAYIPDGVLF
+485 TLAAAYVPDGALL
-498 PEAHLAIFGGRDLFD
+498 PDANLAIFGSRDLFD
-513 ESDAV
+513 ESESV

-524 QKSKVS
+524 SKSKVS

-574 FAEAARLYVPLTRL
+574 FADAARLYVPLTRL

-597 EGAKPALSHLG
+597 EGAKPVLSHLG
-608 TAAWTKTKARVR
+608 TQAWSKTKSRVK

-637 KTAEG
+637 KTAVG
-642 HAFPPGTEWFR
+642 HAYPPANEWFR
-653 EFEDAFEFSET
+653 EFEDAFEFNET

-671 KDVVRDMET
+671 KDVIKDMEST
-680 AQPMDRLL
+680 QPMDRLL

-698 VAMRAAF
+698 VAMRGAF
-705 KAVSDNKQVA
+705 KAINDNKQVA

-724 FQHYETFKQRFA
+724 FQHYETFRQRFA
-736 AFPVTIEMISRFRNA
+736 PFPVTIEMISRFRTP
-751 KQQKDIL
+751 KQQKEIL
-758 QKTETGK
+758 QKTEAGK
-765 IDVLIGTHR
+765 IDILIGTHR
-774 ILSKDLKFSDL
+774 ILSKDIKFSDL

-817 ATPIPRTLHMSLVGL
+817 ATPIPRTLHMSLIGL

-843 DRMAIQTVVANWDE
+843 DRMAIQTVVASWDE
-857 KLIQSALE
+857 KLIQSAIE

-875 FVHNRVDSI
+875 FVHNRVDTI
-884 WEIAAKLQTLVPKAR
+884 WEIAAKIQALVPPAR
-899 ITVGH
+899 IIVGH

-918 FMHHEADILVATTII
+918 FMHHEADILVSTTII

-976 LLPPEIEL
+976 MLPPEIEL

-1014 RGAGNLLGGEQ
+1014 RGAGNMLGGEQ

-1060 LNLGLNIRVPGD
+1060 LNLGLNIRIPGS
-1072 YIPEENQRLQM
+1072 YVPEENQRLQM

-1089 VETESQLSD
+1089 VETESQLTD
-1098 VAAELEDRYG
+1098 VSAELQDRYG

-1125 LCMRVGVNS
+1125 LCMKVGVNA
-1134 IERKRDFVSFKFR
+1134 IERKRDSVTLKF
-1147 QTAIVDPEQLAR
+1147 QQNAAVDPEQLAR

-1165 GAQFTPDGML
+1165 GTQFTPDGML
-1175 KFVLKPAAA
+1175 KFTLKATAAD
-1184 QEVLRALRAILEQ
+1184 EVLRTLRTVLEQ
-1197 LATVETTSEVRSPA
+1197 LASQETESEVRSASGPP
-1211 TESIS
+1211 

>member
-1 MLLPFVRELFADVEK
+1 MLLPFVRELFADVEL
-16 LPAFTRVASHLKEGT
+16 LPGFTRVASHLKEGT
-31 GRIGV
+31 GRIRV
-36 SGLTP
+36 SGLLP
-41 TAKALLLVLFQRAAG
+41 TAKALLLVLLRRAAE
-56 RPLIFVTN
+56 RPLIVVVN
-64 DNRAVE
+64 DNRAIE
-70 DFVPVLRGFAELT
+70 DFVPILRGLCELT
-83 SACDPESVV
+83 AACDPELVV
-92 ALPARDVLP
+92 SLPARDVLP
-101 YQNLSPHPELQEE
+101 FQNLSPHPELQEE

-122 ATGTASIVVTAV
+122 ATGKAAIVVAPIAATA
-134 AAAAIRLRA
+134 ILQRSS
-143 ADYYTDLARRLRRG
+143 DYYNDLARTLRRG
-157 ESFDIDT
+157 ESFDLDN
-164 LLAHLNTV
+164 LLGHLNTV
-172 GYVST
+172 GYASA
-177 DVVEMPGQYTSRGG
+177 DVVEMSGQYAVRGG

-198 EADRPLRV
+198 EAERPVRI

-217 KFDPASQRS
+217 RFDPTSQRS
-226 STPVDEAL
+226 SNPIDEAL

-242 VHEELLGAIHT
+242 VSDHLLGAIHT

-259 IVASGAPGSEETV
+259 ISGTEDIV

-295 AQSNLFDL
+295 ADRTVFDL
-303 LPRAAV
+303 LPNAAV
-309 LLDEPDQLRQELD
+309 LLDEPDLLRSEFD
-322 RFWTRVGEAHERSGV
+322 RFWSRVEEAHERSGV
-337 GNLVRPEELY
+337 GNLVRPADLY
-347 LPPDDWWDQIARLR
+347 VPPAPWWQKIATLI
-361 GADLE
+361 GADVE
-366 HLGITRLQ
+366 HLGITRA
-374 NQDQDQD
+374 
-381 EDQDQNQNQNQNKD
+381 EDA
-395 EPERE
+395 ES
-400 DRAITF
+400 AISLLT
-406 LAQPAPRFHGA
+406 QPTPRFHGA
-417 VPAMLEAV
+417 VPSMLEEV
-425 QKLTAEGRQV
+425 KKLTAAGNQV
-435 LLAVPNTG
+435 LFSVPNTG
-443 EIERLADMFTEYNVS
+443 EVERLADIFTEYNVS
-458 FRLGSRTRSGE
+458 FKLGSRTRGGE

-475 SYFAGEVFTT
+475 SYFAGEVHTT
-485 TLAKAYIPDGVLF
+485 TLAKAYVPDGVIF
-498 PEAHLAIFGGRDLFD
+498 PDAHLAIFGARDLFD
-513 ESDAV
+513 ESEAV

-548 EHGIGQYQGLKEINH
+548 EHGIGQYQGLKEINQ
-563 GDGPAEFMLLE
+563 GDGNAEFMLLE
-574 FAEAARLYVPLTRL
+574 YAEGARLYVPLTRL
-588 DLVQKYRSS
+588 DLIQKYRSS
-597 EGAKPALSHLG
+597 EGAKPTLSHLG
-608 TAAWTKTKARVR
+608 TQAWAKTKARVR
-620 KAMKDMA
+620 KAMKDMTQ
-627 DELLKLYAER
+627 ELLKLYAER
-637 KTAEG
+637 KMAQG
-642 HAFPPGTEWFR
+642 HAFLEGNEFVR

-671 KDVVRDMET
+671 TDVMHDMESSL
-680 AQPMDRLL
+680 PMDRLL

-724 FQHYETFKQRFA
+724 FQHYETFKQRFGP
-736 AFPVTIEMISRFRNA
+736 FPVTIEMISRFRNP
-751 KQQKDIL
+751 KQQKEIL
-758 QKTETGK
+758 QKAEAGK
-765 IDVLIGTHR
+765 IDILIGTHR
-774 ILSKDLKFSDL
+774 ILSKDLKFADL

-843 DRMAIQTVVANWDE
+843 DRMAIQTVVASWDD
-857 KLIQSALE
+857 KLIQSAIE

-875 FVHNRVDSI
+875 FVHNRVETI
-884 WEIAAKLQTLVPKAR
+884 WEIAAKLQELIPKAR
-899 ITVGH
+899 VLVGH
-904 GQMSEGELEKVMLK
+904 GQMGETELEKVMLQ

-976 LLPPEIEL
+976 LIPKEVEL

-1060 LNLGLNIRVPGD
+1060 LNLGLNIRIPAD
-1072 YIPEENQRLQM
+1072 YIPEENQRLRM
-1083 YKRVAR
+1083 YKRVAG
-1089 VETESQLSD
+1089 VETDSQLSD
-1098 VAAELEDRYG
+1098 VGAELQDRYG
-1108 PPPPAV
+1108 PPPAAV
-1114 RNLLDYASLKL
+1114 RNLLDYAALKL
-1125 LCMRVGVNS
+1125 LCKRVGVNA
-1134 IERKRDFVSFKFR
+1134 IDRKRDSVTFKF
-1147 QTAIVDPEQLAR
+1147 QQNAAVDPEHLAH

-1175 KFVLKPAAA
+1175 KFTIKATAAE
-1184 QEVLRALRAILEQ
+1184 EVLRSLRTVLEQ
-1197 LATVETTSEVRSPA
+1197 LAAEETSP
-1211 TESIS
+1211 ELR